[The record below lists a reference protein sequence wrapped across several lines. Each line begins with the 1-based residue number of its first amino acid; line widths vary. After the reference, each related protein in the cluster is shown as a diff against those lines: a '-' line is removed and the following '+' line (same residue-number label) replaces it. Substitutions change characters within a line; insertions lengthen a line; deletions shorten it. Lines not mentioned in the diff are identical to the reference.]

1 MNERKVFKELD
12 GKDLINIGVFTAIY
26 FVVVFAVAMLG
37 MIPIFWSFLLFLY
50 HLSEALFL
58 NYF

>member
-1 MNERKVFKELD
+1 MKEKYLKIRWKRFD
-12 GKDLINIGVFTAIY
+12 KYWRFHCNIFCCC
-26 FVVVFAVAMLG
+26 FAVAMLG

>member
-1 MNERKVFKELD
+1 MNERKVFKKLD

-37 MIPIFWSFLLFLY
+37 MIPIFLVLLKKY
-50 HLSEALFL
+50 MDYE
-58 NYF
+58 

>member
-37 MIPIFWSFLLFLY
+37 MIPIFLVLLTVLY

>member
-1 MNERKVFKELD
+1 MNERKVFKKLD

-37 MIPIFWSFLLFLY
+37 MIPIFFGPSYCFCTTCRR
-50 HLSEALFL
+50 H
-58 NYF
+58 YF